1 MQNSIQYYSII
12 KEYPYPQVALDY
24 PCNIGYNGEINKV
37 VKKKER
43 QTNKHSQSKQLVKE
57 FRDLLHHI
65 LNYALQN
72 QPRVDFLREV
82 SRILLRFSGCDTIE
96 IRLIEQGVMLPA
108 YERIQKRDRF
118 FNFKVVSNV
127 TSKGRPFSCFQENEE
142 FAKIYKIVMSGK
154 HGAASRYFTGEDSF
168 WTEDIGA
175 HTMTKATGLLSV
187 PGKSKY
193 FLGHKSL
200 AVIPFVIGTERIGF
214 LQLSSKNKS
223 CFTKAEIQLYDN
235 FAQMLGLALINQRAQ
250 WALRER
256 VKELVC
262 LYGIARAVERT
273 EVPSGEILCKVVM
286 LLPPAWQYPE
296 ITTARIVFDG
306 RTYLTSNFRE
316 GKYKQ
321 AADIV
326 IHGEK
331 RGWIEVIY
339 LEPKPELDEGPFL
352 KEERSLLNA
361 IARELAFILERIQ
374 INEERQKL
382 QKQLL
387 HADRLATIGQ
397 LAAGVAHEL
406 NEPLANI
413 LGFAQLV
420 SKTPRLTGQTQQDI
434 KKIITASFHAREIVK
449 KLLLF
454 SRQMPTKKT
463 KVDINQIVREGLYFL
478 ESRCEKEGIKVT
490 LSLAED
496 LPVIDADASQ
506 LTQVLVNLVVNAIQA
521 MPQGG
526 VITIQTHA
534 HDKHVSLIVEDT
546 GIGMDET
553 IIKKIFIPFFTTKEV
568 GQGTGLGLSVVHGI
582 VTSHGGT
589 IKVHSEVGHGSRFKI
604 RLPVSAEDMKGKN

>member
-1 MQNSIQYYSII
+1 
-12 KEYPYPQVALDY
+12 
-24 PCNIGYNGEINKV
+24 V
-37 VKKKER
+37 VHKKER

-65 LNYALQN
+65 LNRALQN

-82 SRILLRFSGCDTIE
+82 SRILIRFSGCDSIE
-96 IRLIEQGVMLPA
+96 IRLIEQGVLPPA
-108 YERIQKRDRF
+108 YERIRRKGRF
-118 FNFKVVSNV
+118 FSYEVVPNA
-127 TSKGRPFSCFQENEE
+127 TSKGQSFSCFQENEE
-142 FAKIYKIVMSGK
+142 FAKIYKIVMTGMN
-154 HGAASRYFTGEDSF
+154 GASSRYFTEEGSF
-168 WTEDIGA
+168 LTGDIGA
-175 HTMTKATGLLSV
+175 HKTTKATGLLSAPSEAKNF
-187 PGKSKY
+187 PG
-193 FLGHKSL
+193 HESL
-200 AVIPFVIGTERIGF
+200 AIIPFVVGTERIGF

-223 CFTKAEIQLYDN
+223 CFTKAEIELYDN
-235 FAQMLGLALINQRAQ
+235 FAQMLGLALMNQRAQ

-273 EVPSGEILCKVVM
+273 EDPSGEILRKVVM

-306 RTYLTSNFRE
+306 RTYVTPNFRE
-316 GKYKQ
+316 GRFKQ
-321 AADIV
+321 AADII

-339 LEPKPELDEGPFL
+339 LEPKPELDEDSFL

-420 SKTPRLTGQTQQDI
+420 SKTPRLAGQNRQDI

-478 ESRCEKEGIKVT
+478 ESRCEKEGIKVI
-490 LSLAED
+490 LSLARDVPE
-496 LPVIDADASQ
+496 IDADASQ
-506 LTQVLVNLVVNAIQA
+506 MTQVLVNLVVNAIQA

-526 VITIQTHA
+526 VLTIQTQS
-534 HDKHVSLIVEDT
+534 HDKKISLIVEDT

-553 IIKKIFIPFFTTKEV
+553 ILKKIFIPFFTTKEV

-589 IKVHSEVGHGSRFKI
+589 IKVHSNVGHGSRFKI
-604 RLPVSAEDMKGKN
+604 RLPVSAESMKGEKLR